1 MSNIT
6 PIPLPG
12 LKRQQAHLFP
22 VLFMIDKFIAEKH
35 YIPSYRDIS
44 AAFPNPDTGR
54 AASTNS
60 AYRWI
65 EGLIEFGWIEMEPGV
80 CRSITIT
87 PAGAKLLAEYK
98 ESKNAIQI
106 RS

>member
-22 VLFMIDKFIAEKH
+22 VLLMIDKFIAEKH

-60 AYRWI
+60 AFRWI
-65 EGLIEFGWIEMEPGV
+65 LNLIEFGWIEMQEGV
-80 CRSITIT
+80 CRSISIT

-98 ESKNAIQI
+98 ENKNEIQI
-106 RS
+106 

>member
-12 LKRQQAHLFP
+12 LKEQQAHVFP
-22 VLFMIDKFIAEKH
+22 VLLMIDKFITEKH
-35 YIPSYRDIS
+35 YPPSCRDIS
-44 AAFPNPDTGR
+44 AAFPNPETGR

-60 AYRWI
+60 ACRWI
-65 EGLIEFGWIEMEPGV
+65 EGLIEFGWIEMQEGV